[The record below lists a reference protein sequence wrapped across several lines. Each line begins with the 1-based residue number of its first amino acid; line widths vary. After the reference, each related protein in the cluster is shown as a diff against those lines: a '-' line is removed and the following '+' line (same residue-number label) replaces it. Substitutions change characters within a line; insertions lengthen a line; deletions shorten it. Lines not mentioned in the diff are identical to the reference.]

1 MRVWNVDGQAAEILV
16 DGKFLMWVGDLWG
29 EDWPERF
36 ELAQFIV
43 DACNKVE
50 RHLEGVRVAR
60 GRDLLHFSPEEQRI
74 LALWDE

>member
-1 MRVWNVDGQAAEILV
+1 MRVWDVHNDGQAAEILV

-29 EDWPERF
+29 EDWSERA

-50 RHLEGVRVAR
+50 RHLDGVRKAKADDRLYSAR
-60 GRDLLHFSPEEQRI
+60 SH
-74 LALWDE
+74 A